1 MAYNNNNKGQ
11 QQQNNRLKNPGKKRC
26 YFTAQHATYI
36 DHKNIR
42 ILSRYITMFARIMP
56 RRYTGVHVKYQ
67 GMLSEAIKRA
77 RFLGLLPYTMEHR
90 QYPKQA
96 DVQE

>member
-1 MAYNNNNKGQ
+1 MYRP
-11 QQQNNRLKNPGKKRC
+11 QQNNQNQNRPGIRSPSKKRC

-36 DHKNIR
+36 DYKNIR
-42 ILSRYITMFARIMP
+42 ILSRYITMFARIVP

-67 GMLSEAIKRA
+67 GMLAQAIKKA

-90 QYPKQA
+90 QYPKQ
-96 DVQE
+96 VETQE

>member
-1 MAYNNNNKGQ
+1 MQQKRPQYNNNQRPKNKS
-11 QQQNNRLKNPGKKRC
+11 KKRC

-36 DHKNIR
+36 DYKNIR

-67 GMLSEAIKRA
+67 GMLAQAIKRA
-77 RFLGLLPYTMEHR
+77 RLLGLLPYTMQHR
-90 QYPKQA
+90 QYPKH
-96 DVQE
+96 VETQE

>member
-1 MAYNNNNKGQ
+1 MYRPQHNQ
-11 QQQNNRLKNPGKKRC
+11 QQTHPLSNKAKARKRC

-36 DHKNIR
+36 DYKNVR
-42 ILSRYITMFARIMP
+42 ILSRYITLFARIMP

-67 GMLSEAIKRA
+67 GMLSQAIKRA

-90 QYPKQA
+90 QYPKH
-96 DVQE
+96 VVETQE

>member
-1 MAYNNNNKGQ
+1 MQRPNQNNNNQ
-11 QQQNNRLKNPGKKRC
+11 RPRINPKSKKRC

-36 DHKNIR
+36 DYKNVR

-67 GMLSEAIKRA
+67 GMLAQAIKRA
-77 RFLGLLPYTMEHR
+77 RFLGLLPYTMQHN
-90 QYPKQA
+90 QYPKHA
-96 DVQE
+96 EAQE